1 MRECFRIA
9 SQTRAPKF
17 KQDKEA
23 AGYGF
28 AAVSSSTWRMTDYMI
43 LSLEKLGD
51 NIDFD

>member
-1 MRECFRIA
+1 LREYFRIA

-17 KQDKEA
+17 KQGET

-28 AAVSSSTWRMTDYMI
+28 EAVSSSTWRMTNYMI